1 MGIFIPGH
9 KNKSR
14 QSMNIENKINI
25 LFVLPNFDTGGS
37 EKLVV
42 DLVEHL
48 DKKYFNPIVCVFFSG
63 VYVEKMKELDIP
75 FYVVHDADRIKSK
88 IAIVKF
94 LNTIVC
100 KHKINIVNTHHPST
114 LLQGLL
120 SFKVFNRTI
129 LIHTEHTRLDNHPS
143 ITPRILRIQRLF
155 MKFIDAALGVSQN
168 VCDFIHNE
176 LGVPER
182 KIIKIL
188 NGVDIAKFKFTQEEA
203 NKKRREYREK
213 LGIGFEEIVIGI
225 FANFRKQKNHELLLR
240 AVRLLKGRGI
250 NNIKVIFAGDG
261 PEREKINKL
270 ISEFGLTSYVLS
282 LGMRQ
287 DIPELMNMI
296 DIYCLPSLF
305 EGLPFSLIEA
315 MAAGL
320 PCVATNVEG
329 NSEIVRNLQNGM
341 LVGSNNLEELANALQ
356 KLSTDKVL
364 REALGRQAIRDVKEL
379 SFANMIKKYEE
390 LFLNFGDIYSR
401 SHNANN

>member
-1 MGIFIPGH
+1 
-9 KNKSR
+9 
-14 QSMNIENKINI
+14 MNIEKKINI

-48 DKKYFNPIVCVFFSG
+48 NRKQFNPVVCVFFSG
-63 VYVEKMKELDIP
+63 VYAEKMKELDIP
-75 FYVVHDADRIKSK
+75 FYVIHEAGRIKSK
-88 IAIVKF
+88 IAIVRF

-114 LLQGLL
+114 LLQGLI

-129 LIHTEHTRLDNHPS
+129 LIHTEHTRLDNHPI
-143 ITPRILRIQRLF
+143 ITPKVLRIQRLF
-155 MKFIDAALGVSQN
+155 MKFIDAALGISQG
-168 VCDFIHNE
+168 VCDYIRDG

-188 NGVDIAKFKFTQEEA
+188 NGVDIAKFKFTKEEA

-213 LGIGFEEIVIGI
+213 LGIGFEEIVIGM

-240 AVRLLKGRGI
+240 AVRLLKDRGI

-261 PEREKINKL
+261 VERQNIDRL
-270 ISEFGLTSYVLS
+270 IDEMGLAFCVRS
-282 LGMRQ
+282 LGVRH

-296 DIYCLPSLF
+296 DIYCLPSFF
-305 EGLPFSLIEA
+305 EGLPFSLMEA

-329 NSEIVRNLQNGM
+329 NREIVRNSQNGI
-341 LVGSNNLEELANALQ
+341 LVESDDAIVLANVLQ
-356 KLSTDKVL
+356 KLSVDEVL
-364 REALGRQAIRDVKEL
+364 RETLGSQAAHDVKDL
-379 SFANMIKKYEE
+379 SFENMISKYEE
-390 LFLNFGDIYSR
+390 LFLNYG
-401 SHNANN
+401 NK